1 MTRRFLWLPVL
12 TLVVVSLL
20 TSTGRGPSTAAAGPK
35 PAPPPAACRD
45 DLGRTQRALA
55 DAQAE
60 IARLKAEQVTL
71 RAQVDSHVSAERTR
85 VAKLQAQ
92 LGAPMIEKLP

>member
-1 MTRRFLWLPVL
+1 MTRRILWLPVL

-20 TSTGRGPSTAAAGPK
+20 ASTGRGTNTAAAGPK

-55 DAQAE
+55 DANAE
-60 IARLKAEQVTL
+60 IARLKTAQAEL
-71 RAQVDSHVSAERTR
+71 RSEVDSHVTAEKTR
-85 VAKLQAQ
+85 AAKLQAQ
-92 LGAPMIEKLP
+92 LGSPMIEKLP

>member
-1 MTRRFLWLPVL
+1 MTRRILWLPVL

-20 TSTGRGPSTAAAGPK
+20 ASPGRGTNTAAAGPK
-35 PAPPPAACRD
+35 PTPTPAACRD

-55 DAQAE
+55 DANAE
-60 IARLKAEQVTL
+60 IARLRAAQTEL
-71 RAQVDSHVSAERTR
+71 RAQVDSHVTAEKTR